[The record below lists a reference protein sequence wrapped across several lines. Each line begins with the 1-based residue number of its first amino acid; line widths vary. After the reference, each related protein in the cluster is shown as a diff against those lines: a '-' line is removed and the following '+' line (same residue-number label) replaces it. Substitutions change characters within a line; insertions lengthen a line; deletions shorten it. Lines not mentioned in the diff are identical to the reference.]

1 MQNILSCKMVAIDSF
16 EVRCKP
22 DFPNLYNEG
31 IRKIRLGKS
40 RNFTAEIAGRIFKGE
55 ERYREGFGLK
65 FTLKNEFVFK
75 TMMKCP
81 SQSSTPAS
89 KIMLLKKSLYEN
101 PKEALGKMINWY
113 VETFGPATFEVC
125 LIDVCAH
132 ITGYDFSYSKD
143 HDRFFGLYRMKR
155 GFIEINQYYQTIFTG
170 FKIGSSESRFVHA
183 RIYDKLHE
191 VRINKSFDPTP
202 YYNSTILGERVWC
215 IEFSFRDKFLVSHG
229 FTATHQIWDK
239 SKELWNYGVNKWLI
253 HTVSNNDRKQPSVL
267 WDWVS
272 QLWGDIPDT
281 VRKPKHHRS
290 NSHLTLNNSLTKI
303 KKEYSALSKKISVE
317 DKDFFQNQIIG
328 HINASN
334 NKGVKDE

>member
-1 MQNILSCKMVAIDSF
+1 MQNILSCKMAAIDSF

-55 ERYREGFGLK
+55 ERYREGFGLR
-65 FTLKNEFVFK
+65 FTLENEFVFK
-75 TMMKCP
+75 TMVKCP
-81 SQSSTPAS
+81 SQNSTPAS

-101 PKEALGKMINWY
+101 PEEAFGTIINWY
-113 VETFGPATFEVC
+113 VETFGSATFEVC
-125 LIDVCAH
+125 LIDVCVH
-132 ITGYDFSYSKD
+132 ISGYDFSYTHD

-155 GFIEINQYYQTIFTG
+155 SFIEVDQYYQNLFTG
-170 FKIGSSESRFVHA
+170 FKFGSSNSRFVHA

-191 VRINKSFDPTP
+191 VKINKSFDPTP
-202 YYNSTILGERVWC
+202 YYDSSLYGERVWC
-215 IEFSFRDKFLVSHG
+215 IEFSFRDKFLVSQG
-229 FTATHQIWDK
+229 LTATHDIWNK
-239 SKELWNYGVNKWLI
+239 SQELWSYGVNKWLI
-253 HTVSNNDRKQPSVL
+253 HTLSTYDRKQPSAL

-272 QLWGDIPDT
+272 QLWGDIPHP
-281 VRKPKHHRS
+281 VRKPKHQRS
-290 NSHLTLNNSLTKI
+290 EGHLALSKSLTKI
-303 KKEYSALSKKISVE
+303 KKEYSGLLKKISIE
-317 DKDFFQNQIIG
+317 DKDFFQNQIIS